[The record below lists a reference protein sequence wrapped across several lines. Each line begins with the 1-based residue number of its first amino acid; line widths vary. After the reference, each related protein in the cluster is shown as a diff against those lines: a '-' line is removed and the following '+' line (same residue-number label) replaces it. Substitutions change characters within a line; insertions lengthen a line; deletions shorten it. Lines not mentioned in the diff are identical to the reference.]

1 MAIDRSKEDIVMNC
15 FNGMVIAM
23 TLPIWLP
30 AAVVVG
36 VVWSPYFLY
45 KGVKAV
51 SKRCT
56 KVDQEYV
63 SQPN

>member
-1 MAIDRSKEDIVMNC
+1 MPEIDRSGEDMVMNC

-45 KGVKAV
+45 KA
-51 SKRCT
+51 T
-56 KVDQEYV
+56 KKCMTVDTA
-63 SQPN
+63 SQLN

>member
-1 MAIDRSKEDIVMNC
+1 MAIDRSKEDMVMNC

-45 KGVKAV
+45 KGVK
-51 SKRCT
+51 KCMT
-56 KVDQEYV
+56 VDTA
-63 SQPN
+63 S